1 MALHPKR
8 VLVVDDSKSV
18 VAAVEGIL
26 APLGFEVFGASDAQ
40 EGVLQFEKLDPGI
53 VLMDLEMP
61 GQDGLAA
68 VRKIRALESKRSEKT
83 RVIML
88 TANNKKEVVSAA
100 IEAGV
105 NDFIAKPFSLATLKG
120 KIEEA

>member
-1 MALHPKR
+1 
-8 VLVVDDSKSV
+8 VDDSKSV
-18 VAAVEGIL
+18 VAAVDGIL
-26 APLGFEVFGASDAQ
+26 TPLGFEVFGASDAQ

-53 VLMDLEMP
+53 VLMDFEMP

-68 VRKIRALESKRSEKT
+68 VRKIRAIENKRQEKT

-88 TANNKKEVVSAA
+88 TANNKREVVQAA

-105 NDFIAKPFSLATLKG
+105 NDFIAKPFSLATLTA